1 MTETAILALYGLLVL
16 LTILL
21 QVLGSLQS
29 LSIGYLLTSRDEARE
44 VGRMTG
50 RLNRALDNSI
60 VALALF
66 APAVLLAVVLDR
78 TSPATLLA
86 AQAFLIA
93 RIIYLIVYA
102 LGVPL
107 IRTLVWLVGFAAPDA
122 NGEWNGFDVAVCRA
136 VAAAVLGDAS
146 AVEFVPTTGKTRF
159 TALASGEI
167 DMLAR
172 NTTWTFSRDVDL
184 KFTFVGVNYYDGQG
198 FMVPKELGVSSATE
212 LDGATV
218 CIQTGTTTEL
228 NLADYF
234 RANNISYEPVPIET
248 NAEAQQQ
255 YLAGA
260 CDVYTTDAS
269 GLAATRATFE
279 APGDHVLLPEII
291 SKEPLGPLVRH
302 GDNEWGDVVR
312 WTLNALISAEELGIT
327 SANIGEMTA
336 GTNNPEINRILGTE
350 GTLGE
355 MLGLDADWAVK
366 ALSVSG
372 NYGEIFE
379 ANIGESTPIGL
390 ARGLNA
396 QWTDGG
402 LIYSPP
408 FR

>member
-1 MTETAILALYGLLVL
+1 MTKSVFLGAL
-16 LTILL
+16 T
-21 QVLGSLQS
+21 
-29 LSIGYLLTSRDEARE
+29 
-44 VGRMTG
+44 
-50 RLNRALDNSI
+50 
-60 VALALF
+60 VAG
-66 APAVLLAVVLDR
+66 
-78 TSPATLLA
+78 LA
-86 AQAFLIA
+86 AGAAAAGTLDDVKA
-93 RIIYLIVYA
+93 RGKLNC
-102 LGVPL
+102 GV
-107 IRTLVWLVGFAAPDA
+107 TTGLVGFAAPDA
-122 NGEWNGFDVAVCRA
+122 NGEWNGFDVSVCRA
-136 VAAAVLGDAS
+136 VAAAVLNDPS

-198 FMVPKELGVSSATE
+198 FMVPKGLGVSSAKD

-228 NLADYF
+228 NLADFF
-234 RANNISYEPVPIET
+234 RANNINYEPVPIET

-302 GDNEWGDVVR
+302 GDDEWGDVVR
-312 WTLNALISAEELGIT
+312 WTLNALITAEELGVT
-327 SANIGEMTA
+327 SANVSEMST
-336 GTNNPEINRILGTE
+336 GSNNPEVKRLLGTE

-355 MLGLDADWAVK
+355 MLGLDADWAMR
-366 ALSVSG
+366 AISSQG
-372 NYGEIFE
+372 NYGEIF
-379 ANIGESTPIGL
+379 AKNIGEETPIAL
-390 ARGLNA
+390 SRGLNA

>member
-1 MTETAILALYGLLVL
+1 MKKSVFLGAL
-16 LTILL
+16 T
-21 QVLGSLQS
+21 
-29 LSIGYLLTSRDEARE
+29 
-44 VGRMTG
+44 
-50 RLNRALDNSI
+50 
-60 VALALF
+60 VAG
-66 APAVLLAVVLDR
+66 
-78 TSPATLLA
+78 LA
-86 AQAFLIA
+86 AGAAAAGTLDDVKA
-93 RIIYLIVYA
+93 RGTLNC
-102 LGVPL
+102 GV
-107 IRTLVWLVGFAAPDA
+107 TTGLVGFAAPDA
-122 NGEWNGFDVAVCRA
+122 NGEWNGFDVSVCRA
-136 VAAAVLGDAS
+136 VAAAVLGDPS

-198 FMVPKELGVSSATE
+198 FMVPKALGVSSAKE

-228 NLADYF
+228 NLADFF

-279 APGDHVLLPEII
+279 APGDHALLPEII

-302 GDNEWGDVVR
+302 GDDEWGDVVR
-312 WTLNALISAEELGIT
+312 WTLNALITAEELGIT
-327 SANIGEMTA
+327 SANVGEMA
-336 GTNNPEINRILGTE
+336 SGSGNPEVARLLGTE

-355 MLGLDADWAVK
+355 MLGLDADWAQK
-366 ALSVSG
+366 AIATQG
-372 NYGEIFE
+372 NYGEIF
-379 ANIGESTPIGL
+379 AKNIGEETPIGL

-396 QWTDGG
+396 QWTNGG

>member
-1 MTETAILALYGLLVL
+1 MNKSVFLGALTA
-16 LTILL
+16 
-21 QVLGSLQS
+21 
-29 LSIGYLLTSRDEARE
+29 TS
-44 VGRMTG
+44 
-50 RLNRALDNSI
+50 
-60 VALALF
+60 
-66 APAVLLAVVLDR
+66 
-78 TSPATLLA
+78 LA
-86 AQAFLIA
+86 AGAAAAGTLDDVKA
-93 RIIYLIVYA
+93 RGKLNC
-102 LGVPL
+102 GV
-107 IRTLVWLVGFAAPDA
+107 TTGLVGFAAPDA

-136 VAAAVLGDAS
+136 VAAAVLGDPT

-198 FMVPKELGVSSATE
+198 FMVPKALGVSSAKD

-218 CIQTGTTTEL
+218 CVQTGTTTEL
-228 NLADYF
+228 NLADFF

-248 NAEAQQQ
+248 NAEGQQQ

-260 CDVYTTDAS
+260 CDTYTTDAS

-279 APGDHVLLPEII
+279 NPGDHALLPEII

-302 GDNEWGDVVR
+302 GDDEWGDVVR
-312 WTLNALISAEELGIT
+312 WTLNALITAEELGVT
-327 SANIGEMTA
+327 SANVSEMA
-336 GTNNPEINRILGTE
+336 ASSGNPEVKRLLGTE

-355 MLGLDADWAVK
+355 MLGLDAEWAMR
-366 ALSVSG
+366 AISSQG
-372 NYGEIFE
+372 NYGEIF
-379 ANIGESTPIGL
+379 AKNIGEETPIAL

-396 QWTDGG
+396 QWTNGG